1 MDIDRYIATNQP
13 TWDRLGVLTA
23 RAGRSV
29 RRLSPAE
36 LDELVRL
43 YQRVS
48 THLSYA
54 RTYYRDPS
62 LTATLTRLVAR
73 AGAVVYG
80 TRSRSLRSV
89 GRFFAVTFPAAVWH
103 ARRYVLVSF
112 ALTVVPAFGMG
123 VWLAHSPAALD
134 ASAPAAVREAY
145 VNEAFEDYYSSQPA
159 EAFAAKVFTNN
170 VQVGFLAFAGG
181 VLACVPTAYVLA
193 FNGARLGEVAGL
205 FASVGQSA
213 KFWGLILPHGLLE
226 LTGVFIA
233 GATGLMLGWSLI
245 DPGDRPR
252 GTALVEEG
260 RRAIVVVLGLIA
272 VFATAGFI
280 EGFITGHVGSTA
292 VRVGIGATA
301 EAAFILYVVTRGR
314 AAARRGITGA
324 LGEDEGSGWA
334 AQPPTL
340 SANMAS

>member
-1 MDIDRYIATNQP
+1 MDIDRYIALNQP
-13 TWDRLGVLTA
+13 TWDRLGALTA

-29 RRLSPAE
+29 RGLSPPE

-80 TRSRSLRSV
+80 TQPRSLRAV
-89 GRFFAVTFPAAVWH
+89 GRFFADTFPAAVWH
-103 ARRYVLVSF
+103 ARRFVLVSC
-112 ALTVVPAFGMG
+112 ALTVVPALAMG
-123 VWLAHSPAALD
+123 LWLAHSSAALD
-134 ASAPAAVREAY
+134 ASAPAAVRQSY
-145 VNEAFEDYYSSQPA
+145 VGGAFEDYYSSQPA
-159 EAFAAKVFTNN
+159 EAFAAQVFTNN
-170 VQVGFLAFAGG
+170 VQVGFFAFAGG
-181 VLACVPTAYVLA
+181 ILLCLPTARILVV
-193 FNGARLGEVAGL
+193 NGARLGEVAGL
-205 FASVGQSA
+205 FASVGQSG

-233 GATGLMLGWSLI
+233 GAAGLMLGWTLV

-252 GTALVEEG
+252 GTALVQEG
-260 RRAIVVVLGLIA
+260 RRAIVIVMGLIA
-272 VFATAGFI
+272 VFGTAGLI
-280 EGFITGHVGSTA
+280 EGFVTGHVGSTV
-292 VRVGIGATA
+292 VRVGIGVVA
-301 EAAFILYVVTRGR
+301 EGAFLLYVVSRGR

-324 LGEDEGSGWA
+324 LGENEGAGWA
-334 AQPPTL
+334 GQPVQL
-340 SANMAS
+340 SANIPS

>member
-1 MDIDRYIATNQP
+1 MDIDRYIALNQP
-13 TWDRLGVLTA
+13 AWDRLGTLTA
-23 RAGRSV
+23 RAGRTV
-29 RRLSPAE
+29 RSLSPHE

-80 TRSRSLRSV
+80 TRSRSLRTV
-89 GRFFAVTFPAAVWH
+89 GRFFAETFPAAVWH
-103 ARRYVLVSF
+103 ARRFVLVSF
-112 ALTVVPAFGMG
+112 ALTVVPALAMG

-134 ASAPAAVREAY
+134 ASAPAAVRASY
-145 VNEAFEDYYSSQPA
+145 VHGAFEDYYSSQPA
-159 EAFAAKVFTNN
+159 EAFAAQVFTNN
-170 VQVGFLAFAGG
+170 VQVGFFAFAGG
-181 VLACVPTAYVLA
+181 ILVCLPTVRVLV

-205 FASVGQSA
+205 FASVGQSG
-213 KFWGLILPHGLLE
+213 KFWGLVLPHGLLE

-233 GATGLMLGWSLI
+233 GAAGLMLGWSLI

-260 RRAIVVVLGLIA
+260 RRAIVIVMGLIA
-272 VFATAGFI
+272 VFGAAGLI
-280 EGFITGHVGSTA
+280 EGFVTGHVSSTV
-292 VRVGIGATA
+292 VRVGIGAVA
-301 EAAFILYVVTRGR
+301 EAAFLGYVWVLGR
-314 AAARRGITGA
+314 AAARRGLTGA
-324 LGEDEGSGWA
+324 LGEQDEGSW
-334 AQPPTL
+334 L
-340 SANMAS
+340 SHS